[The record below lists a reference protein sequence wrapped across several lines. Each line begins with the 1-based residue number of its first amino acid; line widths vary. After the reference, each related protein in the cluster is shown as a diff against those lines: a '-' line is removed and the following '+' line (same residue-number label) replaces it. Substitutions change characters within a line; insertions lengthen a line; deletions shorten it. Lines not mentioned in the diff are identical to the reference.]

1 MAKEQS
7 FIFGRFSDSAIQ
19 RFSDLRYYSSIFW
32 SGFVH
37 IRDSY
42 DLLQLQRDLENHFV
56 LSSRVTAESRSGVIR
71 RF

>member
-1 MAKEQS
+1 M
-7 FIFGRFSDSAIQ
+7 
-19 RFSDLRYYSSIFW
+19 
-32 SGFVH
+32 H